1 MSRAGTVRSGAT
13 TCSRVSRAD
22 RRIRSR
28 PKDRHSIEIMPDVGR
43 CSVASALREET
54 LAGTAPEARRWVLI
68 EHPGPWAKAPLDT
81 PPLAGSLG
89 QRLDQALTDFG
100 AKVLLVRRTGRQ
112 EDSQTRL
119 WRVVDTAT
127 GLSLSGL
134 WRTERDLEV
143 LLPALAGCA
152 GPLSEP
158 CPEMVLV
165 CTHGVRDA
173 CCAIKGRPIA
183 GAVAKALAS
192 SDVEVLECSHL
203 NGHRF
208 AGTALT
214 LPDGLCYGRLDQSD
228 APKVMKA
235 HAEGRVWPDRLRGQ
249 TGLVG
254 AAQAAHVWGLR
265 ELATR
270 TGSTD
275 VVLSDVQVGS
285 VAEESGGV
293 TRVELVGLARPG
305 EGTWVDVRREDLAP
319 APLSCGKSPESARGY
334 TVLPQTARAAI

>member
-1 MSRAGTVRSGAT
+1 M
-13 TCSRVSRAD
+13 
-22 RRIRSR
+22 
-28 PKDRHSIEIMPDVGR
+28 
-43 CSVASALREET
+43 
-54 LAGTAPEARRWVLI
+54 
-68 EHPGPWAKAPLDT
+68 
-81 PPLAGSLG
+81 
-89 QRLDQALTDFG
+89 
-100 AKVLLVRRTGRQ
+100 RRTGRQ

-152 GPLSEP
+152 GPLSDP
-158 CPEMVLV
+158 AEMVLV

-235 HAEGRVWPDRLRGQ
+235 HAEGRVWPDKLRGQ

-265 ELATR
+265 TCHPHREHRRRPERRAGRVRGRGVRWRHPCRTR
-270 TGSTD
+270 GAGQARRGHVGGRASRGPRARSA
-275 VVLSDVQVGS
+275 VVRQV
-285 VAEESGGV
+285 A
-293 TRVELVGLARPG
+293 
-305 EGTWVDVRREDLAP
+305 
-319 APLSCGKSPESARGY
+319 ESARGY
-334 TVLPQTARAAI
+334 AVLPRPPAPRSEHDHGTLTSVVERVPVAGQVRPCVAALASSRFPLMIDTWS